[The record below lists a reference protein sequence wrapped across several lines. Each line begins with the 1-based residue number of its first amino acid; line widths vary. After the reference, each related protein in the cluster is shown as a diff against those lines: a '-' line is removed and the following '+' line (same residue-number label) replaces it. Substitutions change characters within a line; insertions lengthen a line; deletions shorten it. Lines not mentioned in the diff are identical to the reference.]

1 MSDPMNSPAKATTGN
16 AGIFERLR
24 AAIIKD
30 VRTALPELKTCRAHC
45 GPLTHERL
53 GHISAAAPGILISLM
68 AVRDIT
74 IHGGDVGDRDLWP
87 PHHNTPSLLAGLD
100 FAAFIITRHGARDA
114 DGAALD
120 LAGRLTQIIAQ
131 NGFGL
136 ENVQMADPKTIRAEG
151 LWLTSGRGA
160 QGISLWAVRWRH
172 QVLLA
177 PEASNSSKSCRLLRS
192 RNCDNENATGTDAVP
207 IKELHIRDAR
217 DGAVDAVIA
226 APEPGHD

>member
-1 MSDPMNSPAKATTGN
+1 MSDPMNSPAKGIMGN
-16 AGIFERLR
+16 TGIFERLR
-24 AAIIKD
+24 AAIITD
-30 VRTALPELKTCRAHC
+30 VRTALPELKTCRAHS

-74 IHGGDVGDRDLWP
+74 IHGGDVGDLLRGPLAFDVGAHASP
-87 PHHNTPSLLAGLD
+87 DTAPTAHSPSLMAGLD

-131 NGFGL
+131 NSFGL

-177 PEASNSSKSCRLLRS
+177 PEGEAA
-192 RNCDNENATGTDAVP
+192 DIAP
-207 IKELHIRDAR
+207 IRELHIRDAR
-217 DGAVDAVIA
+217 DGTVDAVIA
-226 APEPGHD
+226 APEPDHD